1 MGVDRRMSWPEIA
14 VLVVLAVV
22 WLGGIAVDQTGWA
35 SLLFAVILFAAMAVF
50 GWWGDL
56 YPWGV

>member
-1 MGVDRRMSWPEIA
+1 MSWPEIA